1 MGYLPMHL
9 FLTQTNKPQV
19 IIAGGEDGN
28 RGLALIAV
36 AIFVAAIFGL
46 GFYFGRRSTRHKQ

>member
-1 MGYLPMHL
+1 MHL